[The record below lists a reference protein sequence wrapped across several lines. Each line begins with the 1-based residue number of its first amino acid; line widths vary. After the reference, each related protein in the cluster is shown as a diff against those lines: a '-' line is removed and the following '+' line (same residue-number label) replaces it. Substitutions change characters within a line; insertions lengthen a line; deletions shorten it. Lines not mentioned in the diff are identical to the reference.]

1 MIRGDPVDGI
11 DCMET
16 TDIEALDVD
25 PLYSAMIAEEHYELV
40 ENWSNPRWVSHD
52 N

>member
-25 PLYSAMIAEEHYELV
+25 PLYSG
-40 ENWSNPRWVSHD
+40 HD
-52 N
+52 RSGTLRVG